1 MKYKVKKDKVI
12 ETRRYE
18 DECKEKNIEPIP
30 DRKLKLCEEI
40 IENTI
45 KQKLNRKHI
54 KNKIKNGN
62 KNIRN
67 RRYPRKI

>member
-30 DRKLKLCEEI
+30 DVLNLIEKD
-40 IENTI
+40 IENEI
-45 KQKLNRKHI
+45 ARV
-54 KNKIKNGN
+54 
-62 KNIRN
+62 
-67 RRYPRKI
+67 